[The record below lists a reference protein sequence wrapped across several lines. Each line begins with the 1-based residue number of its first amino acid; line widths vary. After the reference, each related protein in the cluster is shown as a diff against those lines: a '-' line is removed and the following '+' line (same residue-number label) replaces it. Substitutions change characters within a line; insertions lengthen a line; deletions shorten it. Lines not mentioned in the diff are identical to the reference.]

1 MNKIATL
8 IFILF
13 LAKSQA
19 QTSVL
24 NKADSLYARGNYTK
38 AIEAY
43 KTHQPL
49 DAVYG
54 QLAKAYMAIGNYD
67 EAMRHYELA
76 VKVQPQ
82 NDLLN
87 FEYAKLLSRFKK
99 TDEALTIFKDLS
111 KKDETNPNYHYEIGL
126 LLEQK
131 SDTTAHH
138 QFLKAYELDATHQ
151 KAIFRI
157 ARHFLVKNQ
166 NDISL
171 KYIDKGLETYAN
183 NVELINL
190 KALNYYYKEDYITAA
205 KWFEKLISL
214 GESSQFIHE
223 KLSFCYAQDSE
234 YQKAIAQGE
243 LAIKFDPKNSTNLY
257 IQGQLYE
264 RLQDFPNAEKYIT
277 MALELIDQPLDAEYT
292 SLALIYNKQKKYK
305 ESIEVLQKA
314 LKENA
319 SNFSA
324 QFYLVTAKEKYYADY
339 DSKIKVYE
347 VFIEKY
353 PKSPYVSFAEMRLKQ
368 LKEEQFMKQD

>member
-1 MNKIATL
+1 MNKIVAL
-8 IFILF
+8 IFTLF
-13 LAKSQA
+13 LVKSQA

-24 NKADSLYARGNYTK
+24 NTADSLYARGNYAK
-38 AIEAY
+38 AIETY

-49 DAVYG
+49 EVVHS
-54 QLAKAYMAIGNYD
+54 QIAKAYLAIGNYD
-67 EAMRHYELA
+67 EALAHYQLA
-76 VKVQPQ
+76 VASKPQ
-82 NDLLN
+82 DDLLAY
-87 FEYAKLLSRFKK
+87 EYAKLLSRFNK
-99 TDEALTIFKDLS
+99 TNEALTIFNDLS
-111 KKDETNPNYHYEIGL
+111 EKDKNNPNYHYEIGI

-131 SDTTAHH
+131 SDTTAYHK
-138 QFLKAYELDATHQ
+138 FLKAYELDATHQ

-157 ARHFLVKNQ
+157 ARHYLVKNQ
-166 NDISL
+166 NNTSL
-171 KYIDKGLETYAN
+171 KYIEKGLESYAN

-190 KALNYYYKEDYITAA
+190 KALNFYYKEDYITAA

-234 YQKAIAQGE
+234 YKKAIEQGE
-243 LAIKFDPKNSTNLY
+243 LAIKYDPKNSTNLY

-264 RLQDFPNAEKYIT
+264 RLQDFPNAEKYIS
-277 MALELIDQPLDAEYT
+277 MALELMDQPLDAEYT

-305 ESIEVLQKA
+305 DGIESLQKA
-314 LKENA
+314 LKENP

-324 QFYLVTAKEKYYADY
+324 QFYLVAAKEKYYADY

-347 VFIEKY
+347 VFLEKY
-353 PKSPYVSFAEMRLKQ
+353 PKSPYVLFAERRLKE